1 MTSDLQLAGLSG
13 TSRSTTR
20 FSSGLGPIRLHETN
34 ARGPFQGRTLMTK
47 GLFALL
53 LAGSLMVPHITP
65 ALGQSTVGLAA
76 RPDNASK
83 EAYEALRLPPVPYL
97 EGMPWLQSGAAL
109 SEPKSDSLIGPK
121 LDTLGPFLLQPDI
134 PPTRFTSNSKPF
146 DPRITTE

>member
-1 MTSDLQLAGLSG
+1 
-13 TSRSTTR
+13 
-20 FSSGLGPIRLHETN
+20 
-34 ARGPFQGRTLMTK
+34 MTK

-83 EAYEALRLPPVPYL
+83 EAWEALRLPPVPHL
-97 EGMPWLQSGAAL
+97 EAVPWLQSGAAL
-109 SEPKSDSLIGPK
+109 REPQSDSPIGPK
-121 LDTLGPFLLQPDI
+121 LETLGPFLLQPEI

>member
-1 MTSDLQLAGLSG
+1 
-13 TSRSTTR
+13 
-20 FSSGLGPIRLHETN
+20 
-34 ARGPFQGRTLMTK
+34 MTK

-83 EAYEALRLPPVPYL
+83 EAFEALRLPPVPHL
-97 EGMPWLQSGAAL
+97 EGMPWLQSGVAL

-134 PPTRFTSNSKPF
+134 PPARFTSSSKPF

>member
-1 MTSDLQLAGLSG
+1 
-13 TSRSTTR
+13 
-20 FSSGLGPIRLHETN
+20 
-34 ARGPFQGRTLMTK
+34 MTK

-83 EAYEALRLPPVPYL
+83 EAWEALRLPPVPHL
-97 EGMPWLQSGAAL
+97 EGMPWLQSGAAAL
-109 SEPKSDSLIGPK
+109 RGPKTDSLIGPK
-121 LDTLGPFLLQPDI
+121 LETLGPFLLQPEI
-134 PPTRFTSNSKPF
+134 PSTRFTANSNPF

>member
-1 MTSDLQLAGLSG
+1 
-13 TSRSTTR
+13 
-20 FSSGLGPIRLHETN
+20 
-34 ARGPFQGRTLMTK
+34 MTK

-83 EAYEALRLPPVPYL
+83 EAWEALRLPPVPHL
-97 EGMPWLQSGAAL
+97 EGTPWLQSGVAL
-109 SEPKSDSLIGPK
+109 SGPKSDSLIGPK
-121 LDTLGPFLLQPDI
+121 LETLGPFLLQPDI
-134 PPTRFTSNSKPF
+134 PRTRFTSNSKPF